1 MRIALYPVNILLQK
15 IYKKPILRD
24 MTTPA
29 QIRAAR
35 ALLDWTQAD
44 LAAKAGISPTSI
56 NTIEREKGDPKLST
70 VSAIRRA
77 LEEAGVEFTDG
88 DAPGVRL
95 RRRAA

>member
-1 MRIALYPVNILLQK
+1 
-15 IYKKPILRD
+15 

-70 VSAIRRA
+70 LNAIRHA
-77 LEEAGVEFTDG
+77 LEQAGIEFQDG
-88 DAPGVRL
+88 DRPGVRM
-95 RRRAA
+95 RAPSAA

>member
-1 MRIALYPVNILLQK
+1 
-15 IYKKPILRD
+15 

-70 VSAIRRA
+70 LNAIRHA
-77 LEEAGVEFTDG
+77 LEQAGVEFQDG
-88 DAPGVRL
+88 DKPGVRI
-95 RRRAA
+95 RTPSAA

>member
-1 MRIALYPVNILLQK
+1 
-15 IYKKPILRD
+15 

-44 LAAKAGISPTSI
+44 LAAKASISPTSI
-56 NTIEREKGDPKLST
+56 NTIEREKGDPKRST
-70 VSAIRRA
+70 LNAIRRA

-88 DAPGVRL
+88 DAPGVRI
-95 RRRAA
+95 RQRTAA